1 MITRG
6 REVNRA
12 THIETRL
19 PHEPASVAE
28 ARGALEP
35 IEPNLDASTLGT
47 LRLLVSELVT
57 NSVRHGQAERA
68 GEIELSVSVSHET
81 VRVEIAD
88 PGPGFDVSPRAEAQD
103 QGSGWGLHLVDV
115 LSDRWGTE
123 RDRYMRVW
131 FELAA
136 DGAPA

>member
-1 MITRG
+1 MTTRE
-6 REVNRA
+6 REVDRA
-12 THIETRL
+12 TNIETRL
-19 PHEPASVAE
+19 PQEPASVAE

-35 IEPNLDASTLGT
+35 IEPHLDADTLGT

-68 GEIELSVSVSHET
+68 GEIELSVSVSEET

-88 PGPGFDVSPRAEAQD
+88 PGPGFEVSPRAEAQD
-103 QGSGWGLHLVDV
+103 QGSGWGLHFVEV

-123 RDRYMRVW
+123 RDESMRVW
-131 FELAA
+131 FELTAE
-136 DGAPA
+136 GAPA